1 MIGKRGQ
8 EQLLM
13 HIFYMIFIVVILTAM
28 IYFASNVAKGEIIR
42 KSVAAKQIALLL
54 DAAEP
59 KTTIA
64 ISNET
69 FISKEGSKI
78 MAGKENPFSYSF
90 FNPFTVNFAIKEK
103 IMEIEILEKSKK

>member
-13 HIFYMIFIVVILTAM
+13 HIFYMIFIAFILAAM
-28 IYFASNVAKGEIIR
+28 IYFASNVAKGEGIKKR
-42 KSVAAKQIALLL
+42 VMAKQIALLL

-59 KTTIA
+59 KTA
-64 ISNET
+64 ITLSNET

-90 FNPFTVNFAIKEK
+90 FNPFTVNFAIEEK
-103 IMEIEILEKSKK
+103 RIEILEKSKK